1 MSESARL
8 ESDGV
13 KPGDG
18 AHGGGLLRC
27 GSLTYTR
34 KGLVVLFCWLLWG
47 DFCFNLMETIVPSI
61 IPLKLQSLGSANWLI
76 SLIMTTLPGVFNTT
90 ICPWVS
96 FKSDRYRSRWG
107 RRIPFILFTMP
118 FLTASLLLIGFSDS
132 LGDWLHR
139 VFLSG
144 SAISQGAV
152 VIVLLGVFVGM
163 FDLFNMFVGSVYY
176 YLYNDVV
183 PEHYQSRFMGWSRLV
198 GVATSTLYNFFI
210 YKYALSHMREIYI
223 GAALLYFLGFGL
235 MCLKVREGSYPP
247 VEGGSGG
254 GFLADV
260 RVFFRDCF
268 SIPFY
273 WLIFLGNMFAAI
285 GATSGVFNVFLL
297 QSLGLDLDQIGKSA
311 AIAGALVAICL
322 AFAGW
327 LADKWHPVKVEAY
340 VTAFNILP
348 LMMGLLWLFI
358 DPPPGNILFWI
369 IVGGSVFSALLTAVN
384 AVVAMP
390 RIMHLFPREQFGA
403 FCGAQSMVRAAG
415 TMIGGAGV
423 GIFLDLVRRMVPDG
437 GMYFYRYA
445 VVWQIVFA
453 LLTFGFCYAVFR
465 RWRRMGGET
474 GYVPPM
480 QGQQAGAVSALSR
493 AERNSRG
500 LMVPVVLAWAGLC
513 LMLASYLAY
522 FVWIVKDPRSAMVCG
537 GFLAAFVVSLW
548 FFRRLMAFM
557 ERE

>member
-1 MSESARL
+1 M
-8 ESDGV
+8 
-13 KPGDG
+13 
-18 AHGGGLLRC
+18 
-27 GSLTYTR
+27 
-34 KGLVVLFCWLLWG
+34 
-47 DFCFNLMETIVPSI
+47 
-61 IPLKLQSLGSANWLI
+61 
-76 SLIMTTLPGVFNTT
+76 
-90 ICPWVS
+90 
-96 FKSDRYRSRWG
+96 
-107 RRIPFILFTMP
+107 
-118 FLTASLLLIGFSDS
+118 
-132 LGDWLHR
+132 
-139 VFLSG
+139 
-144 SAISQGAV
+144 
-152 VIVLLGVFVGM
+152 
-163 FDLFNMFVGSVYY
+163 
-176 YLYNDVV
+176 
-183 PEHYQSRFMGWSRLV
+183 
-198 GVATSTLYNFFI
+198 
-210 YKYALSHMREIYI
+210 
-223 GAALLYFLGFGL
+223 
-235 MCLKVREGSYPP
+235 
-247 VEGGSGG
+247 
-254 GFLADV
+254 
-260 RVFFRDCF
+260 
-268 SIPFY
+268 
-273 WLIFLGNMFAAI
+273 
-285 GATSGVFNVFLL
+285 
-297 QSLGLDLDQIGKSA
+297 
-311 AIAGALVAICL
+311 
-322 AFAGW
+322 
-327 LADKWHPVKVEAY
+327 
-340 VTAFNILP
+340 TAFNILP

-423 GIFLDLVRRMVPDG
+423 GIFLDVVRRMVPDG

-480 QGQQAGAVSALSR
+480 QGQQAGAVSAPSR
-493 AERNSRG
+493 PERNSRG

-522 FVWIVKDPRSAMVCG
+522 FVWIVKDPHSALVCG